1 MQDAPK
7 ESKEGTQK
15 KGDPTIAFLNAMV
28 GAKVRVCIHGENN
41 KLVYL
46 TGTLSAAGVYSLVLN
61 NRTLLNK
68 GAIVYIERD
77 GAPSVSAAKSAE
89 AGAKVS

>member
-7 ESKEGTQK
+7 EGKQK
-15 KGDPTIAFLNAMV
+15 KGDPTIAFLNAME
-28 GAKVRVCIHGENN
+28 GTKVRVCIHGENN

-77 GAPSVSAAKSAE
+77 GAAAVGAGRSAE
-89 AGAKVS
+89 TGAKVS